1 MKSSFK
7 IILLSIGIL
16 FLSLSVSYATN
27 ETDPLSSESSYQI
40 QRTSLDGLIYLLF
53 VKGFLFIGK
62 STPFYYF
69 FTILLLLLV
78 LLLTIESIVNI

>member
-27 ETDPLSSESSYQI
+27 ETDPLSSDVSYQI
-40 QRTSLDGLIYLLF
+40 QPSSINDLIYLLA
-53 VKGFLFIGK
+53 VKGPEKLF
-62 STPFYYF
+62 Y
-69 FTILLLLLV
+69 
-78 LLLTIESIVNI
+78 